1 VYFMQSSA
9 GGHNQIEVTMLGEFS
24 ITINGNQLTNLK
36 GRTKRV
42 WMLIEY
48 LLANRHKDISIQKLS
63 EILWEEDQC
72 SDPLN
77 ALKNLVYRARQL
89 LKALSRNDNAEYI
102 QYTRNTYSWNNSYD
116 CTIDTEQL
124 VTFWKQGNDT
134 SKSVE
139 SRIESY
145 RNALSLYTGE
155 FLPKS
160 SYSNWVIS
168 MASYYSNIYNEC
180 VLRSCALLID
190 LHQYNE
196 VIRICEEALSHSPL
210 EESIHK
216 ILLFAYITT
225 EQRNRALDHYNY
237 VIDLFYKELGV
248 DVSESMRPLYKEL
261 INSINQIEMD
271 LSVIKNDL
279 RESANI
285 SGAYFCD
292 YDIFKSIYRIQARS
306 IARTGNSAYIVLFTL
321 SDLNGEIPD
330 HEVAKLATLRLKSA
344 ILGSLRKGDA
354 VASYSATQF
363 IIMLPLNC
371 YQDAEKVIARILQKF
386 RFRYRKDNVKITTRI
401 NALDSVE

>member
-1 VYFMQSSA
+1 MMQPSA
-9 GGHNQIEVTMLGEFS
+9 GSQEEIEVTMLGEFS
-24 ITINGNQLTNLK
+24 ITINGHQLTNLK

-48 LLANRHKDISIQKLS
+48 LLANRHKDIPIEKLC

-89 LKALSRNDNAEYI
+89 LKSLSHNENAEYI
-102 QYTRNTYSWNNSYD
+102 QYTRNTYSWNNSYS
-116 CTIDTEQL
+116 CTIDIEEFVAL
-124 VTFWKQGNDT
+124 WKQGNDT
-134 SKSVE
+134 TQSVE
-139 SRIESY
+139 SRIQAYQS
-145 RNALSLYTGE
+145 ALSLYCGD

-160 SYSNWVIS
+160 AYSNWVVS
-168 MASYYSNIYNEC
+168 MASFYSNIYNEC
-180 VLRSCALLID
+180 VLRACGLLID
-190 LHQYNE
+190 LHQYDE
-196 VIRICEEALSHSPL
+196 VIHLCEQALSYSPL

-237 VIDLFYKELGV
+237 VIELFFKELGI
-248 DVSESMRPLYKEL
+248 DISDSMRPLYKEL
-261 INSINQIEMD
+261 INSINQIEVD

-279 RESANI
+279 KESANI

-306 IARTGNSAYIVLFTL
+306 IARSGNSVYVVLFTL

-330 HEVAKLATLRLKSA
+330 GDIAKLATARLKSS
-344 ILGSLRKGDA
+344 ILESLRKGDA

-363 IIMLPLNC
+363 IVMLPLNS

-401 NALDSVE
+401 NALDPVG